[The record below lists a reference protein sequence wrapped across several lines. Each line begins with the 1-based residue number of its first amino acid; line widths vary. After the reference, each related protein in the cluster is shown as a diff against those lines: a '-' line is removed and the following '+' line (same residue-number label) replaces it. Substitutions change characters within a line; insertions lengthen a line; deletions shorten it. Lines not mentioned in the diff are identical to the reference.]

1 MANGQRQ
8 RGGAGVKRS
17 STLDIIEQ
25 LARIGGGMAAAS
37 RARKQKKSNVLQG
50 AIGRIIGKG
59 GENYKSLY
67 LPETDA
73 QIGRIK
79 DSLMQYGDR
88 VKNSDLETRE
98 LYKYALEDI
107 GRHEV
112 QNEDYRAKKTML
124 EGYYG
129 DMQSSIDTYYKSQ
142 STVGSEGNEEAYKKM
157 KTLSE
162 DYINLYNE
170 MFSLHGDRIKND
182 AGVVSTFKAM
192 DVASKFAME
201 QYISGDFRTDPR
213 EYEAMKTS
221 LMIKDVKPIETYKQE
236 FASSQDMKRRAY
248 YQQYERNRDTIEG
261 LKEGI
266 EESFRYGETLLD
278 PSQYLSSDKGEEY
291 LQAILVKKLKDRSLE
306 NELGNDLRIWSGD
319 DEMTWA
325 KVAEY
330 DVESLVSMYTDIY
343 NDNTYVK
350 KMRDLEEDQRSINS
364 SYGDVNMGEKLIPD
378 ELLVVGQEEKALPS
392 VQLVDQINSHI
403 KNQKSYSFLGEYETN
418 NINELQTLAQEAYK
432 NSVNKYGEEH
442 ATTKNIEDAWKRLL
456 NTVNNQLMGS
466 KEAVAGK
473 FSDIESFYNGQIK
486 FNLKLEQ

>member
-1 MANGQRQ
+1 
-8 RGGAGVKRS
+8 
-17 STLDIIEQ
+17 
-25 LARIGGGMAAAS
+25 
-37 RARKQKKSNVLQG
+37 
-50 AIGRIIGKG
+50 
-59 GENYKSLY
+59 
-67 LPETDA
+67 
-73 QIGRIK
+73 
-79 DSLMQYGDR
+79 
-88 VKNSDLETRE
+88 
-98 LYKYALEDI
+98 
-107 GRHEV
+107 
-112 QNEDYRAKKTML
+112 
-124 EGYYG
+124 
-129 DMQSSIDTYYKSQ
+129 
-142 STVGSEGNEEAYKKM
+142 
-157 KTLSE
+157 
-162 DYINLYNE
+162 
-170 MFSLHGDRIKND
+170 
-182 AGVVSTFKAM
+182 
-192 DVASKFAME
+192 
-201 QYISGDFRTDPR
+201 
-213 EYEAMKTS
+213 
-221 LMIKDVKPIETYKQE
+221 
-236 FASSQDMKRRAY
+236 MKRRAY

-325 KVAEY
+325 KV
-330 DVESLVSMYTDIY
+330 DVGSLVSMYTDIY